1 MFFGAW
7 DTFSLIRTAC
17 RCFFSSFLSSSSL
30 EFSSQLSGISSSCP
44 VHSAVRYADLLS
56 VLGASISNISSI
68 TPCFLLLRF
77 LSVRFWFSLRTAWSS
92 VSLTE
97 FLGLGA
103 LLVRELATRDI
114 LDWFLECCRVW
125 CTVSDMIDSSLYKSF
140 FFCSHSAVFWSNSA
154 CCLASWSLCSLSS
167 RRVCSWACLSFSALS
182 LSAMSS
188 YSCSGFLSS
197 VPFFSSLSIFAYM
210 VDMTSSSHLAKWV
223 CR

>member
-1 MFFGAW
+1 
-7 DTFSLIRTAC
+7 
-17 RCFFSSFLSSSSL
+17 
-30 EFSSQLSGISSSCP
+30 
-44 VHSAVRYADLLS
+44 
-56 VLGASISNISSI
+56 
-68 TPCFLLLRF
+68 
-77 LSVRFWFSLRTAWSS
+77 
-92 VSLTE
+92 
-97 FLGLGA
+97 
-103 LLVRELATRDI
+103 
-114 LDWFLECCRVW
+114 
-125 CTVSDMIDSSLYKSF
+125 MIASSLYKSF

-223 CR
+223 CRVCRSFSSFALFISSVTSSSLPKLYVLTAFPSQIS